1 MGFVSAFISGDTLT
15 FYHNHKAY
23 QVDASFPG
31 FEQIKEELRKGV
43 DADVDRMIAL
53 SSPAE
58 AVITAVEAAVAAD
71 RLPAGVVSVT
81 RTEIRYNGE
90 KVEGV
95 LVDRILSALAEGFDI
110 MPMVRFMENLYQNP
124 ADFARDEL
132 YLWLETS
139 NLPITEDGHFL
150 AYKRVNQD
158 YTSIH
163 DGKTDNTPGTVVS
176 MDRSKVDPDRHR
188 TCSAGLHFCSK
199 DYLPHF
205 YSGSDRSKVVVV
217 KVNPADVVS
226 IPSDYNNTKGRAW
239 QYLVL
244 EEVDHDPK
252 TKVWPAVVNTEPTP
266 VAAPAEPML
275 VIGSDLAKSLFA
287 ACNEIGLTDRY
298 DRLDWAGDE
307 LKDAGLLDDNVLESF
322 NDLTVKQASFLLD
335 KAHAIKAAAD
345 AQRISKVRQAQVDA
359 INSYGIVTLRKLAS
373 EAGLAGAWKGHTVA
387 QLRAYLISKL

>member
-1 MGFVSAFISGDTLT
+1 MAYVPSFISGDTLT

-31 FEQIKEELRKGV
+31 FEEIKEELRKGAL
-43 DADVDRMIAL
+43 ADPERMIAL
-53 SSPAE
+53 SSPAQ
-58 AVITAVEAAVAAD
+58 AISAQVDAAVAAD
-71 RLPAGVVSVT
+71 RLPAGTISVT
-81 RTEIRYNGE
+81 RSEIRYNGE
-90 KVEGV
+90 VIEGV
-95 LVDRILSALAEGFDI
+95 LVDRILASLAEGFDI
-110 MPMVRFMENLYQNP
+110 MPMVRFMENLFQNP

-150 AYKRVNQD
+150 AYKNVNQN

-163 DGKTDNTPGTVVS
+163 DSKTDNTPGKVVS

-205 YSGSDRSKVVVV
+205 YSNGARTVVV
-217 KVNPADVVS
+217 KINPADVVS

-244 EEVDHDPK
+244 EDVDSDPQ
-252 TKVWPAVVNTEPTP
+252 TKVWPAVVNTAA
-266 VAAPAEPML
+266 AAPAEPML

-287 ACNEIGLTDRY
+287 ACNEIGLTERY
-298 DRLDWAGDE
+298 DRLDWANDE
-307 LKDAGLLDDNVLESF
+307 LYDGELLAETDELVSF
-322 NDLTVKQASFLLD
+322 NDLTVNQASFLLD
-335 KAHAIKAAAD
+335 RAHGLKNAAD
-345 AQRISKVRQAQVDA
+345 AQLGKSVRQATIDA
-359 INSYGIVTLRKLAS
+359 INSYGIVTLRRMAS
-373 EAGLAGAWKGHTVA
+373 DAGLAGAWKGHTVA
-387 QLRAYLISKL
+387 QLRSYLISKL